1 MPYST
6 LRGGNRPPPSEIR
19 ILRVNIQ
26 VHDGYF
32 HLRPVDC
39 RELATAAR
47 ACTESFFAE
56 VAAPIQAEQ
65 DE

>member
-1 MPYST
+1 
-6 LRGGNRPPPSEIR
+6 
-19 ILRVNIQ
+19 VNIQ